1 VIEVEALVGEPPR
14 VAELI
19 EAVSR
24 AAASALGTDVRH
36 CFTTFREIA
45 PGSYFEGGRVRGRGD
60 ALEASPLVT
69 VRAFRGRTLEQKA
82 ACLRAVARAVGATL
96 GSDPDNVFVEYREI
110 LEGHVFTGG
119 EVR

>member
-1 VIEVEALVGEPPR
+1 MRSLGGPFVLLSLLLYCAP
-14 VAELI
+14 
-19 EAVSR
+19 
-24 AAASALGTDVRH
+24 ALGADRV
-36 CFTTFREIA
+36 A